1 MGVERSSLNALL
13 CAKSSQGCV
22 SPTEAGEGRDQ
33 GGPGGDAW
41 GANGAITQETSVL
54 QHCPEQAGAEG
65 CSDTFDVSGTSRL

>member
-13 CAKSSQGCV
+13 CARSSQGCV
-22 SPTEAGEGRDQ
+22 SPTEGTAEAGEGS
-33 GGPGGDAW
+33 GGDAW